1 MTIFKAAIIGLV
13 TLGIILCL
21 VLALVKAVR
30 ACAAQR
36 PDGGRRKAVAA
47 GLGVAA
53 VMLCAAFGFVKL
65 HTFRLPSDAD
75 MIFIRSGTTGE
86 GFEISREEHPEAF
99 GELASIEMK
108 ICSFSPLTAFR
119 MGHEYVLTYYKDGEA
134 VTELL
139 GKGKAC
145 QTYRFPFFYETSG
158 DITDIIDKYIQR

>member
-1 MTIFKAAIIGLV
+1 MTIFKGVIIGLV

-30 ACAAQR
+30 ACAAHL
-36 PDGGRRKAVAA
+36 PDGGRRKALAA

-53 VMLCAAFGFVKL
+53 AMLCAAFGFVKL
-65 HTFRLPSDAD
+65 HTFRLPSDGD
-75 MIFIRSGTTGE
+75 KIFIRSGTTGE
-86 GFEISREEHPEAF
+86 GFEISREEYPEAF

-119 MGHEYVLTYYKDGEA
+119 MGHEYVLTYYRDGEA

-139 GKGKAC
+139 GKGRDC
-145 QTYRFPFFYETSG
+145 QTYRFPFFYETSK
-158 DITDIIDKYIQR
+158 DIKAIIYKYTQR